1 MEVGLMA
8 KQAAVTKPHAF
19 PARSLGFGSSVRGG
33 SGTSRIGYEA
43 PASVAWRK
51 RSIRV
56 ARDGTI
62 RSEVVVEEKASPPPR
77 KDKAGPGRLYVGL
90 PLDVVADG
98 NVVNHGKAIAA
109 GLRALALLGVD
120 GVELPI
126 SWGVAM
132 DSGDWSSYLAV
143 ASMARDAGLHL
154 RISLHLH
161 CHRRPRLPLP
171 KSVDCAA
178 AADPDIL
185 FTDRAGRRR
194 ADCLSFA
201 VDDLPVLDGRTPMEA
216 YEEFFRSFRLAF
228 ADFFG
233 SVITDITIGLGPNG
247 ELRYPSFPPT
257 GSNRF
262 TGVGEFQCYD
272 KYMLADLKRHAE
284 ETGNPLWGLSGPHDA
299 PGYNQLPDS
308 GNFFKDHGGSWE
320 TPYGQFFLSWYS
332 GKLLSHGDG
341 LLSVASEV
349 FGDLPVALSAKVP
362 LLHCWHDT
370 RSRPSQLTA
379 GFYNTDGRDGYEAVA
394 KIFAKHSCSMII
406 PGMDLTDGE
415 QPQGVRS
422 GPQSLLSQIMGAC
435 KRHGVKLA
443 GENSSLVRVGTAGF
457 TNIKENALAENS
469 RLDSF
474 TYQRMGAEFFSP
486 DHWPLFTEFIRSMAQ
501 PEMEQDDIPSNAE
514 RLSLSINSVPGND
527 RELQSA

>member
-1 MEVGLMA
+1 MV
-8 KQAAVTKPHAF
+8 Q
-19 PARSLGFGSSVRGG
+19 
-33 SGTSRIGYEA
+33 
-43 PASVAWRK
+43 
-51 RSIRV
+51 
-56 ARDGTI
+56 
-62 RSEVVVEEKASPPPR
+62 
-77 KDKAGPGRLYVGL
+77 AGPGRLYVGL
-90 PLDVVADG
+90 PLDVVSDG

-143 ASMARDAGLHL
+143 AAMARDAGLHL
-154 RISLHLH
+154 RVSLHLH

-171 KSVDCAA
+171 KSVDSAA

-201 VDDLPVLDGRTPMEA
+201 VDDLPVLDGMTPMEA

-233 SVITDITIGLGPNG
+233 SVITVSQAASFLRFLPYQTRKYRLKNGAFLPQDVTIGLGPNG

-284 ETGNPLWGLSGPHDA
+284 ETGSPLWGLSGPHDA
-299 PGYNQLPDS
+299 PGYNQSPDF
-308 GNFFKDHGGSWE
+308 GNFFKDHDGSWE

-332 GKLLSHGDG
+332 GKLLSHGDR

-379 GFYNTDGRDGYEAVA
+379 GFYNTDGRDGYGAVA
-394 KIFAKHSCSMII
+394 KIFAKHSCTMII

-422 GPQSLLSQIMGAC
+422 CPQSLLSQIKGAC

-443 GENSSLVRVGTAGF
+443 GENSSLVRVSTAGF
-457 TNIKENALAENS
+457 TKIKENVLAENS
-469 RLDSF
+469 TLDSF
-474 TYQRMGAEFFSP
+474 TYHRMGAEFFSP

-501 PEMEQDDIPSNAE
+501 PEMEKDDIPSNLE